1 MRSFAYI
8 GVFCLVALGMSAQPV
23 RAQQPPDQQQEPPP
37 PDTNTPD
44 NNPAQPIPAIKSPL
58 AGAAGSDQTD
68 VDQNAIQPDTNSP
81 TGVQP
86 VGVGSPAMT
95 HNYWAPR
102 ISIAGTA
109 DSNPNFETT
118 STGTPG
124 WSGWLSIYGG
134 VDLHKA
140 TESNDLLLS
149 YTGGGMFTNA
159 AQVDSGVIQTL
170 SIKDKILFH
179 RSTFTVF
186 QQLSYLP
193 ESSLG
198 FAGAVGSG
206 IPGVGGVTGV
216 GGGYTPG
223 QSLLVPR
230 GQNLS
235 DSTALE
241 WDYRLTGRTSF
252 TAVGSYALLHYFDN
266 DLANY
271 GNTTL
276 QAGYNYQLTRFDT
289 ISLSYQFSAIR
300 YSNLGQSINSSTVQ
314 GVYSR
319 RVTGKLGFQIGV
331 GPEFVTSNTPIT
343 GLPRTPTVSSV
354 TSTYLSVN
362 ASVMYSL
369 KKATITGSYN
379 HGITGGSGVLVGA
392 ETDTLTGSITDRIT
406 RATTIGASF
415 GYGRNNGFEV
425 GNAAESQTFNYW
437 FAGANVTRTLGR
449 SVDLFANYQLQ
460 YQSQTIDTAGCVG
473 AACTENFTRNQFSVG
488 VNFHKQPIPF

>member
-8 GVFCLVALGMSAQPV
+8 GVFCLVALGMNAQPV
-23 RAQQPPDQQQEPPP
+23 RAQQPPDQQQEPPT

-86 VGVGSPAMT
+86 VGIGSPAMT

-102 ISIAGTA
+102 LSIAGTA
-109 DSNPNFETT
+109 DSNPNFETG
-118 STGTPG
+118 SSG
-124 WSGWLSIYGG
+124 WAGWLSIYGG
-134 VDLHKA
+134 VDVHKA

-159 AQVDSGVIQTL
+159 PQVDSGAIQTL
-170 SIKDKILFH
+170 SLKDKILFH
-179 RSTFTVF
+179 RSTFTIF
-186 QQLSYLP
+186 EQISYLP

-198 FAGAVGSG
+198 FAGSFGSG
-206 IPGVGGVTGV
+206 IPGVAGATGL
-216 GGGYTPG
+216 GNGYTPG

-235 DSTALE
+235 DSTAVE
-241 WDYRLTGRTSF
+241 WDYRLTARSSL
-252 TAVGSYALLHYFDN
+252 TAVGSYSLLHYFDN

-271 GNTTL
+271 GDVSF
-276 QAGYNYQLTRFDT
+276 QGGYNYQLTRFDT
-289 ISLSYQFSAIR
+289 VAVSYQFSAIR

-319 RVTGKLGFQIGV
+319 KVTGKLGFQIGV
-331 GPEFVTSNTPIT
+331 GPEFVTSTSAIT
-343 GLPRTPTVSSV
+343 GLPRTPGATSSV
-354 TSTYLSVN
+354 SSTYLSVT

-369 KKATITGSYN
+369 KKATLMAAYN
-379 HGITGGSGVLVGA
+379 HGITGGSGVLIGA
-392 ETDTLTGSITDRIT
+392 ETDTLTGSITGALT
-406 RATTIGASF
+406 RSTSIGTNF
-415 GYGRNNGFEV
+415 GYGRNNGFAV
-425 GNAAESQTFNYW
+425 GDANESQTFNYW
-437 FAGANVTRTLGR
+437 FAGANITRTLGR
-449 SVDLFANYQLQ
+449 SVDVFANYQLQ
-460 YQSQTIDTAGCVG
+460 YQSQAIDTTGCVG
-473 AACTENFTRNQFSVG
+473 AACTQNFTRNQFSVG